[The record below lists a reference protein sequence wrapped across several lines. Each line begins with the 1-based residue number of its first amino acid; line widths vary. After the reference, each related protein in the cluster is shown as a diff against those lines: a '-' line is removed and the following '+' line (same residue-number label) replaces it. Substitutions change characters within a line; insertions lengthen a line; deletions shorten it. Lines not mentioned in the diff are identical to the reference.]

1 MTNAVLLTWNPGPD
15 DDFVWTPDDWD
26 DLAEAVEEQEELEEQ
41 QWSVGRRANGI
52 EPGDEIY
59 FLRQGAHGRGVVGR
73 GKVVKGIYDGDDW
86 RETGGSAKYIAFKWT
101 EVLAL
106 DDMITVEE
114 LEAVIPEYGWRTIY
128 GSGRDV
134 TAYAA
139 RLADLFDE
147 RFAPLDLYRNPVTE
161 DDVQL
166 ERALLEE
173 LGAGFGTPESNREVE
188 QAAIRFV
195 SSTLEQAGY
204 RVTSVEQKKCGWDL
218 TAHGDGEERHIE
230 VKGVKGPLVRVLLTA
245 NELVQAGRDLRWE
258 LAAVTNAL
266 SSNPQWWD
274 IPLEVVQ
281 GARPITFDL
290 SLKDN
295 SVAQLVT
302 VENDRSTG
310 PDAAPTEG

>member
-1 MTNAVLLTWNPGPD
+1 M
-15 DDFVWTPDDWD
+15 
-26 DLAEAVEEQEELEEQ
+26 
-41 QWSVGRRANGI
+41 
-52 EPGDEIY
+52 
-59 FLRQGAHGRGVVGR
+59 
-73 GKVVKGIYDGDDW
+73 
-86 RETGGSAKYIAFKWT
+86 
-101 EVLAL
+101 
-106 DDMITVEE
+106 
-114 LEAVIPEYGWRTIY
+114 
-128 GSGRDV
+128 
-134 TAYAA
+134 
-139 RLADLFDE
+139 
-147 RFAPLDLYRNPVTE
+147 
-161 DDVQL
+161 
-166 ERALLEE
+166 
-173 LGAGFGTPESNREVE
+173 
-188 QAAIRFV
+188 
-195 SSTLEQAGY
+195 
-204 RVTSVEQKKCGWDL
+204 TSVEQKKCGWDL